1 MATGTQVDSGCFS
14 GCCTNTKFVKT
25 RATKEYELADAIARF
40 DPETVSKALNKV
52 IKYGA
57 RNVCGVAFAHLHIH
71 KNLEFIFSEIQATTQ
86 FDFLPCDHENERGST
101 V

>member
-40 DPETVSKALNKV
+40 DPEKVSKALNKV
-52 IKYGA
+52 IKYGEY
-57 RNVCGVAFAHLHIH
+57 VGLLLLTSIYI
-71 KNLEFIFSEIQATTQ
+71 KN
-86 FDFLPCDHENERGST
+86 
-101 V
+101 

>member
-57 RNVCGVAFAHLHIH
+57 RNRRLYVGLLLLTSIYI
-71 KNLEFIFSEIQATTQ
+71 KN
-86 FDFLPCDHENERGST
+86 
-101 V
+101 